1 MLVNMNKYI
10 NEYINSIEIV
20 HSLGYILS
28 GFIIFIL
35 GKIAYKMLYPSI
47 NIQDEL
53 VEKDNFAFIIS
64 YVGYFA
70 ALIIV
75 IGGAIIGET
84 AGFITDILQIFSYGI
99 IAILLLL
106 LSAWISNKVILNKFD
121 LKKEIITDQN
131 EGAGVIE
138 AAIYIANGL
147 VLYGALIGESETLI
161 AGISTFIIYWIL
173 GNIVL
178 ILASKVFIAWM
189 GYDIHNEVEKDNVAA
204 GVSFSGAI
212 LAIGIITMN
221 AILDPFLDWT
231 TTLIDISLQTLLGCL
246 LLPIMRLF
254 ADKILLTGRK
264 LTDEIINQEKP
275 NIGAGLMEAFAYIAA
290 AILITWSI

>member
-1 MLVNMNKYI
+1 M

-20 HSLGYILS
+20 HSFGYILS
-28 GFIIFIL
+28 GFVIFIL
-35 GKIAYKMLYPSI
+35 GKIAYKMLHPSI

-64 YVGYFA
+64 YVGYFT

-121 LKKEIITDQN
+121 LKKEIITDEN

>member
-1 MLVNMNKYI
+1 MNKYI

-20 HSLGYILS
+20 HSFGYILS
-28 GFIIFIL
+28 GFVIFIL
-35 GKIAYKMLYPSI
+35 GKIAYKMLHPSI

-64 YVGYFA
+64 YVGYFT
-70 ALIIV
+70 ALIIA

-189 GYDIHNEVEKDNVAA
+189 GYDIHNQIEKDNVAA

-254 ADKILLTGRK
+254 ADKILLPGRK

-275 NIGAGLMEAFAYIAA
+275 NIGAGLMEAFAYIGA